1 MSSEP
6 AEGHSGPQEGQPG
19 EHTPRPGQQ
28 EQQNHQQE
36 ASLDSWT
43 LEVDP
48 IQVDDDSFLSPE
60 VRILLQQ
67 GAEATGLEVDEADE
81 GDEGDDNAGSV
92 YAMSMYP
99 GTQPAFQVEHPYES
113 GQDSATMCVGPF
125 PLPRRSGC
133 TVLTAAQRLG
143 ANIIR
148 RGF

>member
-1 MSSEP
+1 MSSGP
-6 AEGHSGPQEGQPG
+6 AGGHSGPPEGQPR
-19 EHTPRPGQQ
+19 EHNPPPGQQ

-99 GTQPAFQVEHPYES
+99 GTQPAYQVEHPYES
-113 GQDSATMCVGPF
+113 GQDSATMCVP
-125 PLPRRSGC
+125 PIPMPRHNEY
-133 TVLTAAQRLG
+133 TVLTAAQ
-143 ANIIR
+143 
-148 RGF
+148 